1 MSHAY
6 THTVL
11 VEALQ
16 NLRQELQQLGSN
28 LVVVTG
34 PWSEA
39 IPTLVNQVS
48 AGAVIAEEEVE
59 HL

>member
-1 MSHAY
+1 
-6 THTVL
+6 VL